1 MAVPRGCP
9 MVKVMTRLAL
19 LAPVL
24 LALACADPGGPPAD
38 SNAGDTGGE
47 TSTQTETGDETST
60 ETGGEELVAI
70 VLDAAWVESLAG
82 GWSGPVDPTPAGP
95 VPLFPLSFAWE
106 ADGSLHAHTDSPGG
120 GYFDFRLYEADGT
133 WVFDEEGVL
142 PGGLTQS
149 YVLHP
154 IARDG
159 DWVRFVTLDAPSF
172 LIVDIGVTADAL
184 TMLVQVMGIEHAAFS
199 LER

>member
-1 MAVPRGCP
+1 MLTN
-9 MVKVMTRLAL
+9 MTRLAL
-19 LAPVL
+19 LAPAL
-24 LALACADPGGPPAD
+24 LSLALACAVPGDPPTD
-38 SNAGDTGGE
+38 SNAEGTGAGDE
-47 TSTQTETGDETST
+47 SSTQAEDTGDETSS
-60 ETGGEELVAI
+60 ETGGEALEVI
-70 VLDAAWVESLAG
+70 VLDTAWVESLAG
-82 GWSGPVDPTPAGP
+82 GWSGPVDPTPTGP
-95 VPLFPLSFAWE
+95 VPFFPLSFAWE
-106 ADGSLHAHTDSPGG
+106 DDGSLHAHTDNPGG
-120 GYFDFRLYEADGT
+120 GYFDFRLYQADGT

-172 LIVDIGVTADAL
+172 LIVDIGVTGSEL